1 MDTRQDT
8 AYTDAD
14 AEKGAADHNLRGLL
28 DGVYAGI
35 LLLDDQGVII
45 EVNQKLLDALTL
57 TRQQVL
63 GESFVEDL
71 SDAEPVQ
78 ENLPQHL
85 NRALSG
91 EPQMFEWRARRAGDG
106 SRCDFEVVLRRIQFN
121 GQPVLLA
128 TLRNI
133 SERKNIQERQLYTQH
148 IESMATV
155 VGGIAHEFSNILNN
169 VLGFATL
176 IKKYIHDHAKALKYS
191 QAIEQSVLRG
201 DEVTQRLLAFARP
214 DNRSPEPIPLGALLD
229 ELVLE
234 LRSVCPDTILVAQRY
249 DGVLP
254 DILGV
259 KKELQ
264 QAVLNLCFN
273 ARDAILQKPQTAG
286 RGTITLHAVRT
297 KVTEAL
303 AAALL
308 LPVGEECVTVSV
320 SDDGVGIREEIADRI
335 FDPFFTTKEP
345 GRGTGLGLSIVYTII
360 RGHHGA
366 INVESSYGEGSTFRV
381 ALPIHDPLRST
392 PARRG
397 ESQARNTE
405 LILLVDDELPMLEFG
420 RDILVDHGYRVITAG
435 DAAEALEIYRRQAG
449 EIALVILD
457 LIMPRMDGGQ
467 IYIEMKRIN
476 KSVKAMFCS
485 GYTSDE
491 VISSLLQE
499 EHLRAVRKPFR
510 ISEFL
515 TAVRETLDTPRS

>member
-1 MDTRQDT
+1 MNIREDT
-8 AYTDAD
+8 AIAD
-14 AEKGAADHNLRGLL
+14 AEAEPGAAGQNVRNLL

-35 LLLDDQGVII
+35 LLLDERGTII
-45 EVNQKLLDALTL
+45 EVNQKLLDTL
-57 TRQQVL
+57 SLNRQTIL
-63 GESFVEDL
+63 GTSFVDGL
-71 SDAEPVQ
+71 SEADPAQ
-78 ENLPQHL
+78 DTLPQFL
-85 NRALSG
+85 RRAFSG

-106 SRCDFEVVLRRIQFN
+106 LRCDFEVVLRRIHFN
-121 GQPVLLA
+121 RQPVLLA
-128 TLRNI
+128 TLRDI

-214 DNRSPEPIPLGALLD
+214 DNRSPEPVPLGALLD

-234 LRSVCPDTILVAQRY
+234 LRSACPETVLVTQKH
-249 DGVLP
+249 DGALP

-259 KKELQ
+259 KKELH
-264 QAVLNLCFN
+264 QALLNLCFN

-286 RGTITLHAVRT
+286 HGTITLHAVRT

-320 SDDGVGIREEIADRI
+320 SDDGIGIREDIADKI
-335 FDPFFTTKEP
+335 FDPFFTTKDP
-345 GRGTGLGLSIVYTII
+345 GRGTGLGLSIVYTIV

-366 INVESSYGEGSTFRV
+366 INVESTYGEGSTFRV
-381 ALPIHDPLRST
+381 ALPIYDPLRGT

-420 RDILVDHGYRVITAG
+420 RDILVDHGYRVITAS
-435 DAAEALEIYRRQAG
+435 DAAEALEIYRRQSA

-476 KSVKAMFCS
+476 ASVKAMFCS

-515 TAVRETLDTPRS
+515 TSVRETLDTPRP